1 MKKNLV
7 LKIVIASVMGALS
20 IVLEKLSFNVGGSY
34 KITFYGLPLM
44 FTSIMFG
51 PSIGLLAG
59 IVVGFISQL
68 TSQYGLSLTTPLW
81 MLAPILWGF
90 NCGFLFKKITNHKFS
105 IKNFGLIVIITSI
118 FVTIVNS
125 IVIYLDA
132 LIFQYTIEQTIIT
145 IVIKCAI
152 SLCMAIPYSALLYVL
167 CNRLEYLSWTK
178 E

>member
-20 IVLEKLSFNVGGSY
+20 IVLEKFSFYIGGTY

-44 FTSIMFG
+44 FTSLMFG
-51 PSIGLLAG
+51 PSIGLLTG

-68 TSQYGLSLTTPLW
+68 TSLYGLSLTTPLW
-81 MLAPILWGF
+81 MLAPIIWGF
-90 NCGFLFKKITNHKFS
+90 CCGLLFKKITNQKFT
-105 IKNFGLIVIITSI
+105 IINTIIIVIITSI
-118 FVTIVNS
+118 LVTIVNS
-125 IVIYLDA
+125 GVMYLDA

-145 IVIKCAI
+145 IIIKCLI

-167 CNRLEYLSWTK
+167 TNRLEFLSWK
-178 E
+178 K